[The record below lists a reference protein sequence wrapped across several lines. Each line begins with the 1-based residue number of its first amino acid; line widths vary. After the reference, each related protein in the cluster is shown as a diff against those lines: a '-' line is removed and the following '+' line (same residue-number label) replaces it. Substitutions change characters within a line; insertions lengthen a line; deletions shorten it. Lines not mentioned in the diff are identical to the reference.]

1 MKQKLVPIV
10 SILVGLLAFILTLQY
25 LHAKHQEFEALKRK
39 VYEGARQVEVVAA
52 AKDIPAG
59 TLITEKDL
67 AKRRMYE
74 KDVLVRGHIVKAD
87 EYTMLIGRRT
97 LFKLG
102 KHEAI
107 FWSDIEGGASAGGL
121 AGLVKPGLR
130 AISLPVG
137 SAEAVSSMVQ
147 PLDRVDVLGTFRFP
161 SKANPEEME
170 TVTLTVLQDVSILAT
185 GQTLANEMFDSATRR
200 ARKTSYNT
208 VTLEVTPREA
218 ELLVFAQQMKGRLTL
233 SLRNPSDMS
242 FEKDLPEIDFK
253 HLENKLPEL
262 NLYRQRNIRHKRD
275 I

>member
-1 MKQKLVPIV
+1 
-10 SILVGLLAFILTLQY
+10 VGLLAFILTLQY
-25 LHAKHQEFEALKRK
+25 LHSKRQEFEALKRK
-39 VYEGARQVEVVAA
+39 IYEGARQVEVVAA

-59 TLITEKDL
+59 TVITDKDL

-74 KDVLVRGHIVKAD
+74 KDALIRGHIVKAD
-87 EYTMLIGRRT
+87 EFTMLIGRRT

-137 SAEAVSSMVQ
+137 GAEAVSSMVQ
-147 PLDRVDVLGTFRFP
+147 PNDRVDVLGTFRFP

-170 TVTLTVLQDVSILAT
+170 SVTLTILQDVSILAT
-185 GQTLANEMFDSATRR
+185 GQTLANEMLDSTTRR

-208 VTLEVTPREA
+208 VTVEVTPREA

-233 SLRNPSDMS
+233 SLRNPSDVS

-253 HLENKLPEL
+253 HLESKLPEL

-275 I
+275 L